1 MNQLSRLS
9 NSIIHDNV
17 AVYRVKDEL
26 VAAGLCALVLI
37 LLPASD
43 AAAPITRKVGGRAAQ
58 SKPVN
63 AKKVRKVPLPS
74 NSTYQQP
81 VLPEG
86 YSLAEKQDEYQMVS
100 GPEGQGVFSATGKLI
115 LAAKFDQVRYV
126 GDRMF
131 AVSKFT
137 DEGSTHWWLF
147 DDEGK
152 MVAKLPDWTRIDDH
166 RFREGL
172 LNIGDSYS
180 PTAFI
185 NKQGK
190 VVLNFDMYTDVKEFC
205 GGLAAAS
212 YSNRDG
218 SWSGYI
224 NHQGKM
230 VIGPFKDADLANF
243 ENNQV
248 VLSNYPENGKPKFGV
263 ISTSGK
269 FIIPLKFESV
279 QPAGDGNYLAVL
291 NGKHMVF
298 NSAGKV
304 ILKFPEYCTSVDI
317 PMRLEKDTWIACGFG
332 GNGNRERYS
341 GKVGS
346 IWGYCDI
353 HGNIVMTPRFAS
365 AQSFKGNRA
374 VAYVARKEEEQSCGV
389 IDRNGKWLVEPKYQY
404 ISITDDAHWTLGPL
418 SLANTKFMDAGHY
431 RALVFED
438 LLQKHDFIGM
448 ELCELEKVLGKL
460 DSPPY
465 LEQMTQ
471 LGVKS
476 ALFSLTPHATC
487 GAGSSTLQFAFDE
500 NNKITGW
507 RVLSGGYP
515 RDSQTWITENVV
527 AENDAKGLQLGNLVP
542 KK

>member
-1 MNQLSRLS
+1 MNQLSHLS

-17 AVYRVKDEL
+17 SVYRVKEVL
-26 VAAGLCALVLI
+26 VVAGLWALMLS
-37 LLPASD
+37 LPPASD
-43 AAAPITRKVGGRAAQ
+43 AAAPITRKVGGRVAQ

-63 AKKVRKVPLPS
+63 AKKVRKGPLPS
-74 NSTYQQP
+74 NTINQQP

-86 YSLAEKQDEYQMVS
+86 YSLVEKQDDYQLVS
-100 GPEGQGVFSATGKLI
+100 GAEGQGVFSATGKLI

-137 DEGSTHWWLF
+137 DDGSTHWWLF
-147 DDEGK
+147 DDKGAV
-152 MVAKLPDWTRIDDH
+152 VAKLPDWTRIDDH

-180 PTAFI
+180 PTAFV

-190 VVLNFDMYTDVKEFC
+190 VVLNFDKYTDVKEFC
-205 GGLAAAS
+205 CGLAAAS
-212 YSNRDG
+212 YSNREG

-230 VIGPFKDADLANF
+230 VIGPFKDAGLANF

-291 NGKHMVF
+291 SGKHMVY

-304 ILKFPEYCTSVDI
+304 ILKFPQNCTSVDI
-317 PMRLEKDTWIACGFG
+317 PMKLEKDTWIACGFG
-332 GNGNRERYS
+332 GSGNRERYS

-353 HGNIVMTPRFAS
+353 HGNIVMTPRFAF

-374 VAYVARKEEEQSCGV
+374 VAYVAKKEEEQSCGV
-389 IDRNGKWLVEPKYQY
+389 IDRKGKWLVEPKYQC
-404 ISITDDAHWTLGPL
+404 ISIIDDSHWTLGPR
-418 SLANTKFMDAGHY
+418 SIAFTKFMDAGHE
-431 RALVFED
+431 RSLVFED
-438 LLQKHDFIGM
+438 LLKRHDFIGM
-448 ELCELEKVLGKL
+448 KLGELEKILGKL
-460 DSPPY
+460 DNPPY
-465 LEQMTQ
+465 LEQKTQ
-471 LGVKS
+471 IGVKS
-476 ALFSLTPHATC
+476 ALLSLTPNARC
-487 GAGSSTLQFAFDE
+487 GTSSSTMQFAFDE
-500 NNKITGW
+500 NHKITGW
-507 RVLSGGYP
+507 RVLSGGYL
-515 RDSQTWITENVV
+515 RDSQAWITENVV